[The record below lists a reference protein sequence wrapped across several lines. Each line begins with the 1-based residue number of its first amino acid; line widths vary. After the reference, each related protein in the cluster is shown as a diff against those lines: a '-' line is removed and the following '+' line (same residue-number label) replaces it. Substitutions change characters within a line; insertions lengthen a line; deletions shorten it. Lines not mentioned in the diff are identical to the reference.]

1 MTGSFLSRVLR
12 GYRAIGSR
20 AGFLALLV
28 VLSAA
33 LGALVSL
40 PLWLFATASPRAY
53 TVAVLAVAAVA
64 VGTAAIRRIL
74 RTGVSWPRVAA
85 KALVALLAL
94 AKVVLLLV
102 GLYAAA
108 AFGSRR
114 LYLPAAVGSLVF
126 LAAAVWIGWGV
137 RPGTPNKRE
146 APRDARAGTPP
157 QPPGTIR

>member
-1 MTGSFLSRVLR
+1 MLR

-64 VGTAAIRRIL
+64 TGTAAFRRIL
-74 RTGVSWPRVAA
+74 RTGVSWPRAAA
-85 KALVALLAL
+85 KALAVLLILAKIILLLA
-94 AKVVLLLV
+94 

-108 AFGSRR
+108 AFAARR
-114 LYLPAAVGSLVF
+114 LYLPAAAGSLVF
-126 LAAAVWIGWGV
+126 LAAAAWIGWGV
-137 RPGTPNKRE
+137 RSSAPNRRE
-146 APRDARAGTPP
+146 ASRGARTGTPP